1 MRTFRL
7 VVPMMFA
14 VALPI
19 TAGTAQDP
27 AKLVKAEVA
36 VAQPVK
42 ETWAVVSIGEHMKVM
57 KTSEVATAKKKL
69 EADHRAAMAK
79 YHEAMKVAEASHA
92 KFAQPA
98 PAASNLVVVA
108 ADLKSADDA
117 SAQLKKLQAELDA
130 KEAKGKEKTKEH
142 PVRAKETV
150 KKKGEGK
157 KGS

>member
-19 TAGTAQDP
+19 TAGAAQDP
-27 AKLVKAEVA
+27 AKPVKAEVA
-36 VAQPVK
+36 AAQPVK

-57 KTSEVATAKKKL
+57 KTSEIAAAKTKL

-79 YHEAMKVAEASHA
+79 YHEAMKAAEASHA

-98 PAASNLVVVA
+98 PAATNLVIVTP
-108 ADLKSADDA
+108 DLKSADEA
-117 SAQLKKLQAELDA
+117 AAQLKKLQAEHDA
-130 KEAKGKEKTKEH
+130 KEAKGKEKAKEH
-142 PVRAKETV
+142 GKETV

-157 KGS
+157 KGR